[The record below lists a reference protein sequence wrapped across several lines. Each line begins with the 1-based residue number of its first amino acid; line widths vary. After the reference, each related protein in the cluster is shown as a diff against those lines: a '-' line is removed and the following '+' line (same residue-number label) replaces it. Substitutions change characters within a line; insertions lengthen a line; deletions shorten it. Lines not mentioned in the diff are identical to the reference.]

1 MKFVKTS
8 CLNCSAI
15 NDEKLAKTQ
24 CQSKTA
30 FDQPIIIIIIVIEES
45 GWKVSDVQLP
55 FHILPCTFISSLLH
69 SHNYDI

>member
-1 MKFVKTS
+1 MKFVKTL

-30 FDQPIIIIIIVIEES
+30 FDQPIIIIIVIEEN
-45 GWKVSDVQLP
+45 GWEVSDVQLP
-55 FHILPCTFISSLLH
+55 F
-69 SHNYDI
+69 

>member
-1 MKFVKTS
+1 MYYIHYSMHFRGWNYISEIVQTS

-30 FDQPIIIIIIVIEES
+30 FDQPIIIIIVIEEN

-55 FHILPCTFISSLLH
+55 F
-69 SHNYDI
+69 